1 MNQGCGGD
9 GSEALIGNLHMNAE
23 GPAPRL
29 VLDPAI
35 KMPMANDWSEE
46 AGFPGSCRQARRCR
60 KRKGYGGRGGGGS
73 HQPCEISGGVAIGRF
88 PSQEIRNTTKLRAEL
103 VLSRE

>member
-9 GSEALIGNLHMNAE
+9 GSEALIGNLLMNAE

-46 AGFPGSCRQARRCR
+46 AGFPGSCR
-60 KRKGYGGRGGGGS
+60 
-73 HQPCEISGGVAIGRF
+73 
-88 PSQEIRNTTKLRAEL
+88 
-103 VLSRE
+103 